1 VVELLSQGA
10 DVHVKATNGNNS
22 LHYAALNE
30 RKGIIEIL
38 LRYGADRSIPN
49 NAGLLPI
56 EIAPSKLVKEL
67 FLRDRSSIFSPIVQS
82 RVLLTDYIEQLNN
95 NSPLPSSSSSNVVD
109 RTPIDHKPSVHIQDN
124 DATAVQSIS
133 YGYNLSDDLIES
145 EAQPPSSICST
156 ATATTPAD
164 EDIKPQSNYINPSTS
179 PLMYDIK
186 PFTPPK
192 GQLSTIEGDYTIVG
206 ISSTRKP
213 LIIPSAATST
223 TPTSSAN
230 NHDITTTSN
239 TSHRSHQN
247 DHSTISDSPDSRPPH
262 SLRVVDVPILNFD
275 KLPPPPTAFMH
286 ANNTPGA
293 ASISSSDIVGSSSR
307 SGRINFYQSSVLPS
321 PRVTIPLIG
330 HSSVDASTV
339 APSSATAA
347 AIGPSLSMTAL
358 SGGIASIDTATTTTT
373 TYEQQQSVIDNDD
386 DSELRDEVII
396 AAVET
401 ARAMHSKTDT
411 RDLCHQM
418 IRNCQ
423 KLNEP
428 KFRKLLECDPTLS
441 TVRATKLANLAVDG
455 QTPLHVAAGFGNLL
469 ALQIMVELGQK
480 HNMSL
485 WIRDMQGR
493 TPLHIAA
500 EKGDNDLW
508 LVDSDNDRWLVDSD
522 DDDDDWIH
530 EMTAYLPLSLS
541 NHFLSIYRSIHPCLS
556 PLCQLMLLCRS

>member
-1 VVELLSQGA
+1 MVELLSQGA

-124 DATAVQSIS
+124 DAAAAVQSIS

-145 EAQPPSSICST
+145 EVQPPSSICST
-156 ATATTPAD
+156 ATGTTPAD
-164 EDIKPQSNYINPSTS
+164 EDIKPQSNYINPSTI

-213 LIIPSAATST
+213 SIIPTAATSS

-230 NHDITTTSN
+230 NHDITTTSS
-239 TSHRSHQN
+239 TSRRSHQN
-247 DHSTISDSPDSRPPH
+247 DHSSISDSPDSRPPH

-286 ANNTPGA
+286 TNNTPGA
-293 ASISSSDIVGSSSR
+293 ASTSSSDIVGSSSR

-330 HSSVDASTV
+330 HSSVDSSTV
-339 APSSATAA
+339 APSSSAAA
-347 AIGPSLSMTAL
+347 AIGPTLSMTAL
-358 SGGIASIDTATTTTT
+358 SGGIASIDTTTATATTI
-373 TYEQQQSVIDNDD
+373 YEQQQSVIDNDD

-500 EKGDNDLW
+500 EKGDND
-508 LVDSDNDRWLVDSD
+508 RWLVDSD
-522 DDDDDWIH
+522 DDDDDDDDDVSS
-530 EMTAYLPLSLS
+530 MPTNASLQVMRRCVRTLGS
-541 NHFLSIYRSIHPCLS
+541 R
-556 PLCQLMLLCRS
+556 

>member
-10 DVHVKATNGNNS
+10 DVHVKASNGNNS

-95 NSPLPSSSSSNVVD
+95 NSPLPSSSSLLSSVVD

-124 DATAVQSIS
+124 DAAASVQSIS

-145 EAQPPSSICST
+145 EAQPLSSICST

-164 EDIKPQSNYINPSTS
+164 KDIKPQSNYINPSTS

-206 ISSTRKP
+206 VSSTRKP
-213 LIIPSAATST
+213 STIATAATST
-223 TPTSSAN
+223 TPPSSAN
-230 NHDITTTSN
+230 NH
-239 TSHRSHQN
+239 
-247 DHSTISDSPDSRPPH
+247 DSRPPH

-275 KLPPPPTAFMH
+275 KLPPPPTTFMH
-286 ANNTPGA
+286 ANNIPSA
-293 ASISSSDIVGSSSR
+293 ASTSSSDIGGSSSR

-330 HSSVDASTV
+330 HSSVDSSTV
-339 APSSATAA
+339 APSSLLSSSAAAAAA

-358 SGGIASIDTATTTTT
+358 SGGIASIDSTTTATITTT
-373 TYEQQQSVIDNDD
+373 TYEQQQSIIDNDD
-386 DSELRDEVII
+386 DSELRDEVIL

-500 EKGDNDLW
+500 EKGDH
-508 LVDSDNDRWLVDSD
+508 DR
-522 DDDDDWIH
+522 
-530 EMTAYLPLSLS
+530 
-541 NHFLSIYRSIHPCLS
+541 
-556 PLCQLMLLCRS
+556 

>member
-1 VVELLSQGA
+1 MVELLSQGA

-82 RVLLTDYIEQLNN
+82 RVLLTDYIEQLNS
-95 NSPLPSSSSSNVVD
+95 NSPLPSSSSSSSSVVD

-124 DATAVQSIS
+124 DDAAAAAVQSIS

-145 EAQPPSSICST
+145 EAQAPPSIRS
-156 ATATTPAD
+156 TTPPD
-164 EDIKPQSNYINPSTS
+164 KGIKPQSNYINPSTS

-206 ISSTRKP
+206 VSSTRKP
-213 LIIPSAATST
+213 STIPATIATTATST

-230 NHDITTTSN
+230 NHDIITTS
-239 TSHRSHQN
+239 TSRRSHQN
-247 DHSTISDSPDSRPPH
+247 DHSSSSNISDSPDSRPPH

-286 ANNTPGA
+286 SNNTP
-293 ASISSSDIVGSSSR
+293 SSSDIGGSSSR
-307 SGRINFYQSSVLPS
+307 CSRINFYQSSVLPS
-321 PRVTIPLIG
+321 PRVTIPLID
-330 HSSVDASTV
+330 HSSVDSSTV
-339 APSSATAA
+339 APSSSLSAAATAA

-358 SGGIASIDTATTTTT
+358 SGGIASIDTTTTAAAT
-373 TYEQQQSVIDNDD
+373 TYEQQQSVIDKDD
-386 DSELRDEVII
+386 ESELRDEVII

-469 ALQIMVELGQK
+469 ALQIMVELGHK

-500 EKGDNDLW
+500 EKGDND
-508 LVDSDNDRWLVDSD
+508 N
-522 DDDDDWIH
+522 
-530 EMTAYLPLSLS
+530 
-541 NHFLSIYRSIHPCLS
+541 
-556 PLCQLMLLCRS
+556 

>member
-1 VVELLSQGA
+1 
-10 DVHVKATNGNNS
+10 
-22 LHYAALNE
+22 
-30 RKGIIEIL
+30 
-38 LRYGADRSIPN
+38 
-49 NAGLLPI
+49 
-56 EIAPSKLVKEL
+56 
-67 FLRDRSSIFSPIVQS
+67 
-82 RVLLTDYIEQLNN
+82 
-95 NSPLPSSSSSNVVD
+95 
-109 RTPIDHKPSVHIQDN
+109 
-124 DATAVQSIS
+124 
-133 YGYNLSDDLIES
+133 
-145 EAQPPSSICST
+145 
-156 ATATTPAD
+156 
-164 EDIKPQSNYINPSTS
+164 
-179 PLMYDIK
+179 
-186 PFTPPK
+186 
-192 GQLSTIEGDYTIVG
+192 
-206 ISSTRKP
+206 
-213 LIIPSAATST
+213 
-223 TPTSSAN
+223 
-230 NHDITTTSN
+230 
-239 TSHRSHQN
+239 
-247 DHSTISDSPDSRPPH
+247 
-262 SLRVVDVPILNFD
+262 
-275 KLPPPPTAFMH
+275 
-286 ANNTPGA
+286 
-293 ASISSSDIVGSSSR
+293 
-307 SGRINFYQSSVLPS
+307 
-321 PRVTIPLIG
+321 
-330 HSSVDASTV
+330 VDASTV

-358 SGGIASIDTATTTTT
+358 SGGIASIDTATTTT

>member
-1 VVELLSQGA
+1 MVELLSQGA

-109 RTPIDHKPSVHIQDN
+109 RTPIDHKPSVHIHGN
-124 DATAVQSIS
+124 DAAAAVQSMS

-156 ATATTPAD
+156 ATATATTPAD
-164 EDIKPQSNYINPSTS
+164 DDIKPQSNYINPSTS
-179 PLMYDIK
+179 PLIYDIK
-186 PFTPPK
+186 PFTSPK

-223 TPTSSAN
+223 TPTSSEN

-275 KLPPPPTAFMH
+275 KLPPPPTTFMH

-293 ASISSSDIVGSSSR
+293 ASTSSSDIVGSSSR

-358 SGGIASIDTATTTTT
+358 SGGIASIDTATTT

-500 EKGDNDLW
+500 EKGENDL
-508 LVDSDNDRWLVDSD
+508 WLVDSD
-522 DDDDDWIH
+522 DDDDDAGCGSGICDNDDDNDDVSS
-530 EMTAYLPLSLS
+530 MPTNAS
-541 NHFLSIYRSIHPCLS
+541 
-556 PLCQLMLLCRS
+556 M

>member
-1 VVELLSQGA
+1 MELLSQGA
-10 DVHVKATNGNNS
+10 DVSLRANNGNNS

-56 EIAPSKLVKEL
+56 ELAPSKLVKEL

-95 NSPLPSSSSSNVVD
+95 NSPLPISSAPSSSSVVD
-109 RTPIDHKPSVHIQDN
+109 RTPIDRKPSIHIKDN
-124 DATAVQSIS
+124 DDAAVAAVQSTSI
-133 YGYNLSDDLIES
+133 YGYNLSDDLVES
-145 EAQPPSSICST
+145 EAPVPSTSSSAIT
-156 ATATTPAD
+156 TTPAD
-164 EDIKPQSNYINPSTS
+164 MDINPQLYAINPSTS
-179 PLMYDIK
+179 QFLHDIK

-192 GQLSTIEGDYTIVG
+192 AQLSTIEGDYTIVG
-206 ISSTRKP
+206 VSSTRKP
-213 LIIPSAATST
+213 STIPTAATLATAAAANT
-223 TPTSSAN
+223 TRTSSIN
-230 NHDITTTSN
+230 NHDVASSTSR
-239 TSHRSHQN
+239 RSHQN
-247 DHSTISDSPDSRPPH
+247 DHSRSNSSSSYSDSPDSRSPH
-262 SLRVVDVPILNFD
+262 SLRAVDVPILNFD
-275 KLPPPPTAFMH
+275 KLPPPPTSFMH

-293 ASISSSDIVGSSSR
+293 ASTSSSDIGGSSNSSR
-307 SGRINFYQSSVLPS
+307 SSRINFYQPNLLLS

-330 HSSVDASTV
+330 HSSMEASTV
-339 APSSATAA
+339 APSSSSSSSSS
-347 AIGPSLSMTAL
+347 AIGPSLSMTTLA
-358 SGGIASIDTATTTTT
+358 GGIASVDTATATTMA
-373 TYEQQQSVIDNDD
+373 YEQQHQSIIDNDN

-480 HNMSL
+480 HNNNNMSL

-500 EKGDNDLW
+500 EKGDD
-508 LVDSDNDRWLVDSD
+508 DNGC
-522 DDDDDWIH
+522 
-530 EMTAYLPLSLS
+530 E
-541 NHFLSIYRSIHPCLS
+541 
-556 PLCQLMLLCRS
+556 